1 MKRKIIALIIA
12 AVVLLC
18 GCILTTIGI
27 IRENQPHA
35 PAPVIDPFS
44 ITEDSAGQRVR
55 GPLTEEML
63 QITETEA
70 GVLYLSTIYTDESYE
85 DFVLL
90 PILVPHNS
98 TVTFERIVQSGQF
111 SDEDFYG
118 TFRLC
123 DADMVAS
130 IKTGIL
136 EYCHMIY
143 EIMNMEVSDAEIEK
157 NYALVTPCYV
167 EMEGIQSGTLFIVI
181 GAALIA
187 AAVIAALIILFGKKS
202 LLILAGLLLLMIALF
217 FVLFWGKFR
226 TMASIKEVTSGLYTM
241 HCRYDYDCDDFLAA
255 DISNIEELIRWIEK
269 RHLFG
274 VSIPID
280 PDNFGCCGFAAET
293 PEGKHLFG
301 RNFDYDETDALL
313 VYTDPKDGYAALS
326 MVDLRFFDIGTEAG
340 MEGDSLAAKAIMLA
354 APYIAMDGVNEAG
367 VGVGILQ
374 LSIDELHQDNGKPDL
389 LVYAAIRGILDKC
402 ATVEE
407 AKVFLEGYDIHSAL
421 GDSYHLFITDKTGAS
436 IVVEW
441 TNEQMY
447 IVEDAGCTND
457 VLSQNEF
464 YDPEWSCRRY
474 DAIHARL
481 EESEGILTPE
491 EAMALTEEVSLT
503 KKNRS
508 TQWSCIYH
516 QDDFAVDICLDRHYG
531 EAKHFDATDFGY
543 KPAE

>member
-1 MKRKIIALIIA
+1 MKRKIIALILA

-18 GCILTTIGI
+18 GCILITIGI

-44 ITEDSAGQRVR
+44 ITEESAGQRVR

-70 GVLYLSTIYTDESYE
+70 GVLYLATFYTDESME
-85 DFVLL
+85 EFILL

-98 TVTFERIVQSGQF
+98 TVTFERIVQGGQF

-123 DADMVAS
+123 DADMIDTVE
-130 IKTGIL
+130 TGIRD
-136 EYCHMIY
+136 YFAWISQF
-143 EIMNMEVSDAEIEK
+143 VSRVLTDAEIEESF
-157 NYALVTPCYV
+157 AVITPCYV

-181 GAALIA
+181 GAVLIA

-202 LLILAGLLLLMIALF
+202 LLILAGLLLLTIAVFL
-217 FVLFWGKFR
+217 VLFWGKFR
-226 TMASIKEVTSGLYTM
+226 TMASITEVSDGFYTM

-255 DISNIEELIRWIEK
+255 DISNIEDLIRWIEK
-269 RHLFG
+269 KHLFG
-274 VSIPID
+274 ISIPID
-280 PDNFGCCGFAAET
+280 PDNFGCCGFAAAT
-293 PEGKHLFG
+293 PNGKHLFG
-301 RNFDYDETDALL
+301 RNFDYDETDSLL
-313 VYTDPKDGYAALS
+313 VYTDPKDGYASLS

-402 ATVEE
+402 ASVEE
-407 AKVFLEGYDIHSAL
+407 AKAFLEGYDIHSAL
-421 GDSYHLFITDKTGAS
+421 GDSYHLFITDKSGAS

-457 VLSQNEF
+457 VISQNEF
-464 YDPEWSCRRY
+464 YDPEWECRRY

-491 EAMALTEEVSLT
+491 EAMALTEEVRLT

-508 TQWSCIYH
+508 TQWSCVYH
-516 QDDFAVDICLDRHYG
+516 LDDFAADICLDRNY
-531 EAKHFDATDFGY
+531 EDVKHFAASDFGY
-543 KPAE
+543 RPAS